1 MLQQTGAEQNI
12 ESEVSAFIVVAA
24 TDSAI
29 GQIARLV
36 SLHVPPIEIAFVALV
51 CHASR
56 QRLLFCA
63 PAFRDGL
70 GDGSAGDAGN
80 GLYTGGS
87 LIDQTAKE
95 ICSGSFYRWVSRRL
109 Y

>member
-1 MLQQTGAEQNI
+1 M
-12 ESEVSAFIVVAA
+12 SAFLVIAA
-24 TDSAI
+24 ADSAI
-29 GQIARLV
+29 GQIARRVDLNV
-36 SLHVPPIEIAFVALV
+36 ISRETAFVTLV

-70 GDGSAGDAGN
+70 DDGSAGDAGN

-95 ICSGSFYRWVSRRL
+95 ICSGSFYRWVCRRL